1 MNKKHLKRFEEL
13 EQQSEIVLATKK
25 VGTGTYSQGT
35 EYVDQNTFDEW
46 RIKVKSLIANSCGKE
61 SEHYSE
67 FVAGESPTSFESN
80 LSVFKRLKAIFNAA
94 REDFEGG
101 YLISVRT
108 LVQAEVFDSELEQ
121 ATELLKSNYPT
132 ASAVIA
138 GIVLETSLRELCD
151 RNNIPHG
158 KMDKMNAD
166 LTKAGVYNSLQ
177 QKRITAI
184 AGIRNSAAHGKHEE
198 FTRDDVS
205 SMISDIERFL
215 LTYLLE

>member
-1 MNKKHLKRFEEL
+1 M
-13 EQQSEIVLATKK
+13 
-25 VGTGTYSQGT
+25 
-35 EYVDQNTFDEW
+35 
-46 RIKVKSLIANSCGKE
+46 IANSCSKD

-67 FVAGESPTSFESN
+67 FVAGENPTSFESN

-94 REDFEGG
+94 RDDFEGG

-121 ATELLKSNYPT
+121 ATELLTSNYPT

-184 AGIRNSAAHGKHEE
+184 AGIRNSAAHGKHDE
-198 FTRDDVS
+198 FSREDVRV
-205 SMISDIERFL
+205 MISDIERFL